1 MSRAL
6 KTDIP
11 GPDWRVGFEEA
22 RERGIPALFA
32 GLPAPLRLVVEVGF
46 GRGEFLLE
54 LAARD
59 PGAAHLGVEY
69 SHKRVLKLARRL
81 ARTELRNVRLLEAPG
96 ERVVRELLAPAS
108 VACFWIN
115 FPDPWPKARHQ
126 RRRLIAPGLVHDLAL
141 RLAPGGSLHVAT
153 DHEGYAEQI
162 DCSLAGEPLLRNA
175 FAPEPFRREVPG
187 RNPTAYE
194 LEWRAEGR
202 ALHFFCYERGAPG
215 EAEPAGRYLPSPD

>member
-1 MSRAL
+1 MSRSL
-6 KTDIP
+6 KHDIP

-22 RERGIPALFA
+22 RERGLAALFA
-32 GLPAPLRLVVEVGF
+32 ELPAPLRLVVEIGF

-54 LAARD
+54 LAERD

-81 ARTELRNVRLLEAPG
+81 ARTKLRNLRLLEAPG
-96 ERVVRELLAPAS
+96 ERAVSELLPPGS

-126 RRRLIAPGLVHDLAL
+126 RRRLIAPELVRELAL
-141 RLAPGGSLHVAT
+141 RLEPGGELHVAT
-153 DHEGYAEQI
+153 DHEDYAAQI
-162 DCSLAGEPLLRNA
+162 DRSLAGEPLLRNA
-175 FAPEPFRREVPG
+175 FAPELFRREVPG
-187 RNPTAYE
+187 RQATAYE

-202 ALHFFCYERGAPG
+202 PMHFFCYQRRVPAEAAPAERYP
-215 EAEPAGRYLPSPD
+215 PSPD